1 MGWRPG
7 WSSQLLEAPK
17 WTGSWAPRDPEWQG
31 WAGGVIAVDERDSDI
46 PGGGKDSSITSS
58 PSEEE
63 PIHPMPSH
71 HPSSLSIFL
80 LGFPGAPPEFKG
92 HAGSVRWGVPI
103 VEAQGPLEGQQ
114 GVVMLKRISRDGS

>member
-46 PGGGKDSSITSS
+46 
-58 PSEEE
+58 
-63 PIHPMPSH
+63 
-71 HPSSLSIFL
+71 LSIFL

-114 GVVMLKRISRDGS
+114 GAVMLKRISRDGS